1 MNTIFSILSLTAI
14 LLFGATSC
22 NKNKD
27 KATGEL
33 EIAFEHVWGMNE
45 DVFSLNTDYV
55 HPMNNE
61 ALNFSTIKY
70 YVSNIILTKEDGTQW
85 KDSNSYYLID
95 LSKPAS
101 LKLALSKVPVG
112 TYKSMTYTLGV
123 DSLRNVSG
131 AQTGALTT
139 ANGMFW
145 NWNSGYIMLKAEGTS
160 PASSSGSFA
169 YHLGGFS
176 GANNIVTTKTVNFD
190 TEKLLINDEH
200 ACEIHMKANPA
211 KLFHNDAIANGANV
225 MMPGARAKTMSL
237 NFYGAVVF
245 EHLHN

>member
-1 MNTIFSILSLTAI
+1 MKNILSILSLAAI
-14 LLFGATSC
+14 LLFGTTSC
-22 NKNKD
+22 VKNKD

-45 DVFSLNTDYV
+45 DAFNLNTDYV

-61 ALNFSTIKY
+61 ALNFSTFKY
-70 YVSNIILTKEDGTQW
+70 YVSNIILTKEDGSQW

-101 LKLALSKVPVG
+101 LKLALANVPVG

-131 AQTGALTT
+131 AQTGALST

-225 MMPGARAKTMSL
+225 MMPGARAKTMSF

>member
-1 MNTIFSILSLTAI
+1 MKNILSILSLAAI

-61 ALNFSTIKY
+61 ALNFSTFKY

-101 LKLALSKVPVG
+101 LKLALAKVPVG
-112 TYKSMTYTLGV
+112 IYKSMTYTLGV

-131 AQTGALTT
+131 VQTGALST

-169 YHLGGFS
+169 FHLGGFS
-176 GANNIVTTKTVNFD
+176 GTNNIVTTKTVNFD
-190 TEKLLINDEH
+190 TEKLQINDEH
-200 ACEIHMKANPA
+200 ACEIHMKASPSY
-211 KLFHNDAIANGANV
+211 LLCNDAVANGANV
-225 MMPGARAKTMSL
+225 MMPGIRAKKL
-237 NFYGAVVF
+237 ALDFYSSFVF

>member
-1 MNTIFSILSLTAI
+1 MKNILSILSLAA
-14 LLFGATSC
+14 LLFLGATSC

-45 DVFSLNTDYV
+45 DAFSLNTDYV

-61 ALNFSTIKY
+61 ALNFSTFKY

-131 AQTGALTT
+131 AQTGALST

-160 PASSSGSFA
+160 PASSLGSFA

-176 GANNIVTTKTVNFD
+176 GVNNIVTSKTVNFD

-225 MMPGARAKTMSL
+225 MMPGARAKTMSF

>member
-1 MNTIFSILSLTAI
+1 MKNIISLLSLAVLI
-14 LLFGATSC
+14 LIGSSAC
-22 NKNKD
+22 DKNKQ
-27 KATGEL
+27 KTTGEL
-33 EIAFEHVWGMNE
+33 EIEFEHVWGMDE
-45 DVFSLNTDYV
+45 TAFSLDTDYI
-55 HPMNNE
+55 HPMNSE
-61 ALNFSTIKY
+61 ALNFSTFKY

-95 LSKPAS
+95 LSKPSS
-101 LKLALSKVPVG
+101 LSLALSNVPVG

-131 AQTGALTT
+131 VQTGALST

-160 PASSSGSFA
+160 PASSTGSFA

-176 GANNIVTTKTVNFD
+176 GQYNIVTNKTVVFD
-190 TEKLLINDEH
+190 TEKLEINKDH
-200 ACEIHMKANPA
+200 ACSIHMSANPA
-211 KLFHNDAIANGANV
+211 KLFHADAIANGASI
-225 MMPGARAKTMSL
+225 MMPGARAKSL
-237 NFYGAVVF
+237 ALDFYSSVVF

>member
-1 MNTIFSILSLTAI
+1 MKNIFSILSIAAL
-14 LLFGATSC
+14 LLFGTTSC

-45 DVFSLNTDYV
+45 DAFSLNTDYV

-61 ALNFSTIKY
+61 ALNFSTFKY
-70 YVSNIILTKEDGTQW
+70 YVSNIILTKEDGSQW

-101 LKLALSKVPVG
+101 LKLALAKVPVG

-131 AQTGALTT
+131 AQTGALST
-139 ANGMFW
+139 ANNMFW
-145 NWNSGYIMLKAEGTS
+145 NWNSGYIMIKAEGTS
-160 PASSSGSFA
+160 PASSTGSFA

-225 MMPGARAKTMSL
+225 MMPGARAKTMSF

>member
-1 MNTIFSILSLTAI
+1 MKNILSILSLAA
-14 LLFGATSC
+14 LLFLGATSC

-45 DVFSLNTDYV
+45 DAFSLNTDYV

-61 ALNFSTIKY
+61 ALNFSTFKY

-101 LKLALSKVPVG
+101 LKLALAKVPVG

-131 AQTGALTT
+131 VQTGALST

-225 MMPGARAKTMSL
+225 MMSGARAKTMSF

>member
-1 MNTIFSILSLTAI
+1 MKSLISALSLS
-14 LLFGATSC
+14 LLLLIGFTSC
-22 NKNKD
+22 NKNKK
-27 KATGEL
+27 KATGDL
-33 EIAFEHVWGMNE
+33 EITFEHVWGMDE
-45 DVFSLNTDYV
+45 SAFSLNTDYV

-61 ALNFSTIKY
+61 ALNFSTFKY
-70 YVSNIILTKEDGTQW
+70 YISNIILTKEDGTQW

-95 LSKPAS
+95 LSKPSS
-101 LKLALSKVPVG
+101 LALALSDVPVG

-131 AQTGALTT
+131 VQTGALST

-160 PASSSGSFA
+160 PASSTGGFA
-169 YHLGGFS
+169 FHLGGFS

-190 TEKLLINDEH
+190 SEKLMINDDH
-200 ACEIHMKANPA
+200 ACEIHMKASPSY
-211 KLFHNDAIANGANV
+211 LLCNDAIANGSSI
-225 MMPGARAKTMSL
+225 MMPGVRAKKL
-237 NFYGAVVF
+237 ALDFYSSVVF

>member
-1 MNTIFSILSLTAI
+1 MKNIFSVLSLAT
-14 LLFGATSC
+14 LLLLGASAC

-27 KATGEL
+27 KATGTL
-33 EIAFEHVWGMNE
+33 EIAFEHVWGMDEAAFN
-45 DVFSLNTDYV
+45 LNTDYV

-61 ALNFSTIKY
+61 ALNFSTFKY

-95 LSKPAS
+95 LSKPTS
-101 LKLALSKVPVG
+101 LTLALNKVPVG

-123 DSLRNVSG
+123 DSTRNVSG
-131 AQTGALTT
+131 AQTGALST

-169 YHLGGFS
+169 FHLGGFS
-176 GANNIVTTKTVNFD
+176 GVNNIVTTKTANFD

-200 ACEIHMKANPA
+200 ACEIHMKASPSY
-211 KLFHNDAIANGANV
+211 LLCNDAVANGANV
-225 MMPGARAKTMSL
+225 MMPGVRAKKL
-237 NFYGAVVF
+237 ALDFYSSVVF

>member
-1 MNTIFSILSLTAI
+1 MKNIFSILSFI
-14 LLFGATSC
+14 LLVLLGTTSC
-22 NKNKD
+22 DKNKK

-33 EIAFEHVWGMNE
+33 EIAFEHVWGMDE
-45 DVFSLNTDYV
+45 SAFSLNTDYI

-61 ALNFSTIKY
+61 ALNFSTFKY

-85 KDSNSYYLID
+85 KDTNSYYLID
-95 LSKPAS
+95 LSKPSS
-101 LKLALSKVPVG
+101 LSLALSNVPVG

-131 AQTGALTT
+131 AQTGALST

-176 GANNIVTTKTVNFD
+176 GQYNIVTTKTVNFD
-190 TEKLLINDEH
+190 TEKLMINNDH

-225 MMPGARAKTMSL
+225 MMPGAKAKTMSF
-237 NFYGAVVF
+237 NFYGSFIF

>member
-1 MNTIFSILSLTAI
+1 MKNFISILSLLFLII
-14 LLFGATSC
+14 LGTTSC

-33 EIAFEHVWGMNE
+33 EITFEHVWGMDE
-45 DVFSLNTDYV
+45 SAFSLNTDYI
-55 HPMNNE
+55 HPMNTE
-61 ALNFSTIKY
+61 ALNFSTFKY

-95 LSKPAS
+95 LSKPTS
-101 LKLALSKVPVG
+101 VNLTLPKVPVG
-112 TYKSMTYTLGV
+112 KYKSMTYTLGV

-131 AQTGALTT
+131 AQTGALSTV
-139 ANGMFW
+139 NGMFW

-160 PASSSGSFA
+160 PASSTGSFA
-169 YHLGGFS
+169 FHLGGFS

-190 TEKLLINDEH
+190 IEKLMINDDH
-200 ACEIHMKANPA
+200 ACEIHMKASPSY
-211 KLFHNDAIANGANV
+211 LLCNDAIANGSSV
-225 MMPGARAKTMSL
+225 MMPGVRAKKL
-237 NFYGAVVF
+237 ALDFYSSVVF

>member
-1 MNTIFSILSLTAI
+1 MKNIISILSIVLVI
-14 LLFGATSC
+14 IFGTTSC
-22 NKNKD
+22 DKNKK

-33 EIAFEHVWGMNE
+33 EIAFEHVWGMDE
-45 DVFSLNTDYV
+45 TAFSLNTDYV
-55 HPMNNE
+55 HPMNSE
-61 ALNFSTIKY
+61 ALNFSTFKY

-95 LSKPAS
+95 LSKPSS
-101 LKLALSKVPVG
+101 LSLALSNVPVG

-123 DSLRNVSG
+123 DSLHNVSG
-131 AQTGALTT
+131 AQTGALST

-176 GANNIVTTKTVNFD
+176 GQYNIVTTKTVNFD
-190 TEKLLINDEH
+190 TEKLMINNDH
-200 ACEIHMKANPA
+200 ACEIHMKASPSY
-211 KLFHNDAIANGANV
+211 LLCNDAVANGANV
-225 MMPGARAKTMSL
+225 MMPGARAKSL
-237 NFYGAVVF
+237 ALDFYSSVVF

>member
-1 MNTIFSILSLTAI
+1 MKNITSLLSLAVLI
-14 LLFGATSC
+14 LIGSSAC
-22 NKNKD
+22 DKNKQ
-27 KATGEL
+27 KTTGEL
-33 EIAFEHVWGMNE
+33 EIEFEHVWGMDE
-45 DVFSLNTDYV
+45 TAFSLDTDYI
-55 HPMNNE
+55 HPMNSE
-61 ALNFSTIKY
+61 ALNFSTFKY

-95 LSKPAS
+95 LSKPSS
-101 LKLALSKVPVG
+101 LSLALSNVPVG

-131 AQTGALTT
+131 VQTGALST

-160 PASSSGSFA
+160 PASSTGSFA

-176 GANNIVTTKTVNFD
+176 GQYNIVTNKTVVFD
-190 TEKLLINDEH
+190 TEKLEINKDH
-200 ACEIHMKANPA
+200 ACSIHMSANPA
-211 KLFHNDAIANGANV
+211 KLFHADAIANGASI
-225 MMPGARAKTMSL
+225 MMPGARAKSL
-237 NFYGAVVF
+237 ALDFYSSVVF

>member
-1 MNTIFSILSLTAI
+1 MKNIISLLSLTVLI
-14 LLFGATSC
+14 LIGSSAC
-22 NKNKD
+22 DKNKQ
-27 KATGEL
+27 KTTGEL
-33 EIAFEHVWGMNE
+33 EIEFEHVWGMDE
-45 DVFSLNTDYV
+45 TAFSLDTDYI
-55 HPMNNE
+55 HPMNSE
-61 ALNFSTIKY
+61 ALNFSTFKY

-95 LSKPAS
+95 LSKPSS
-101 LKLALSKVPVG
+101 LSLALSNVPVG

-131 AQTGALTT
+131 VQTGALST

-160 PASSSGSFA
+160 PASSTGSFA

-176 GANNIVTTKTVNFD
+176 GQYNIVTNKTVVFD
-190 TEKLLINDEH
+190 TEKLEINKDH
-200 ACEIHMKANPA
+200 ACSIHMSANPA
-211 KLFHNDAIANGANV
+211 KLFHADAIANGASI
-225 MMPGARAKTMSL
+225 MMPGARAKSL
-237 NFYGAVVF
+237 ALDFYSSVVF

>member
-1 MNTIFSILSLTAI
+1 MKNIFSILSLTAI

-45 DVFSLNTDYV
+45 DAFSLHTDYV

-61 ALNFSTIKY
+61 ALNFSTFKY

-112 TYKSMTYTLGV
+112 TYKSMTYKLGV

-131 AQTGALTT
+131 AQTGALST

-176 GANNIVTTKTVNFD
+176 GANNIVKTKIVNFD

-225 MMPGARAKTMSL
+225 MMHGARAKTMSF

>member
-1 MNTIFSILSLTAI
+1 MKNIFSILSLAI
-14 LLFGATSC
+14 LLLLGASSC

-27 KATGEL
+27 KATGTL

-45 DVFSLNTDYV
+45 AAFNLNTDYV

-61 ALNFSTIKY
+61 ALNFSTFKY
-70 YVSNIILTKEDGTQW
+70 YVSNIILTQEDGTQW

-95 LSKPAS
+95 LSKPTS
-101 LKLALSKVPVG
+101 LTLALSNVPVG

-131 AQTGALTT
+131 AQSGALST

-169 YHLGGFS
+169 FHLGGFS

-200 ACEIHMKANPA
+200 ACEIHMKASPSY
-211 KLFHNDAIANGANV
+211 LLCNDAIANGSSV
-225 MMPGARAKTMSL
+225 MIPGVRAKKL
-237 NFYGAVVF
+237 ALDFYSSVVF

>member
-1 MNTIFSILSLTAI
+1 MKNIFSVLSLAT
-14 LLFGATSC
+14 LLLLGASAC

-27 KATGEL
+27 KATGTL
-33 EIAFEHVWGMNE
+33 EIAFEHVWGMDEAAFN
-45 DVFSLNTDYV
+45 LNTDYV

-61 ALNFSTIKY
+61 ALNFSTFKY

-95 LSKPAS
+95 LSKPTS
-101 LKLALSKVPVG
+101 LTLALNKVPVG

-123 DSLRNVSG
+123 DSTRNVSG
-131 AQTGALTT
+131 AQTGALST

-190 TEKLLINDEH
+190 TEKLQINDEH
-200 ACEIHMKANPA
+200 ACEIHMKASPSY
-211 KLFHNDAIANGANV
+211 LLCNDAVANGANV
-225 MMPGARAKTMSL
+225 MMPGVRAKKL
-237 NFYGAVVF
+237 ALDFYSSVVF